1 MKFNKWQELTGKTV
15 KEWADEIGQ
24 HPETIR
30 CRLVKHGTPY
40 PDLKPI
46 VYRKREQHITLD
58 PKNSFKPE
66 IDIIDPALQTFRYSD
81 DTPLDMVDDNLSVRA
96 LNCLKELGIV
106 FIGDL
111 RKVNIMR
118 VDSMHNYGVGTRNE
132 LIEKFFK

>member
-1 MKFNKWQELTGKTV
+1 MKLNRWQQLTGKTV
-15 KEWADEIGQ
+15 HEWSEEIGQ

-46 VYRKREQHITLD
+46 KFLRRDKHVTLE
-58 PKNSFKPE
+58 PKTEFKPE
-66 IDIIDPALQTFRYSD
+66 IDIIDPKLQIYRYSD
-81 DTPLDMVDDNLSVRA
+81 DTPLEMVNDNLSSRA
-96 LNCLKELGIV
+96 LNCLKELDIV

-118 VDSMHNYGVGTRNE
+118 VDSMHNYGVVTRNE